1 MFIEFADVVEQRG
14 NLPDQQLG
22 VLRERKSLVVALVV
36 GFIEIG
42 SMQMREKIISV
53 QTVILKDCWVC
64 LTTAVPYLSNRGFL
78 IGIPPS

>member
-22 VLRERKSLVVALVV
+22 VKRERKSLVVALVV

-42 SMQMREKIISV
+42 SMQMREKFISV
-53 QTVILKDCWVC
+53 QMVFLKED
-64 LTTAVPYLSNRGFL
+64 
-78 IGIPPS
+78 